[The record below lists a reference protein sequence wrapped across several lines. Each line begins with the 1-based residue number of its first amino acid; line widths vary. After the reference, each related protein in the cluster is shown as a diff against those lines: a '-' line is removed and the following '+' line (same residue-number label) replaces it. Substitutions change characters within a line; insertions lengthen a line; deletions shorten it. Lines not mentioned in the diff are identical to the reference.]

1 MLCIFRLMQSLPEL
15 PLYRC
20 SQSLWLNLI
29 STLIKF
35 IKVFSSKGGITGR
48 KIRNIMAVAAKR
60 DNIDLRRECV
70 LKSLCVYLNEDM
82 GNVVKEYLNGN
93 PNDAEREIE
102 QTVMGIYVIRREG
115 EDDTEEA
122 EDVGVVLEGVEVL
135 NELKNIVSAFIMLF
149 GLIYALNLSY
159 PHDLK
164 FTFEVLQKVIM
175 NMDGQSFLQKCK
187 HLKLKCF
194 SDHHKHN
201 EDIFFCI
208 LIFFFFFYKLEMVKQ
223 RGRTFW
229 FPLKVFLLCS
239 FLPLTIEGHF

>member
-48 KIRNIMAVAAKR
+48 KIRNIMAVAAK
-60 DNIDLRRECV
+60 
-70 LKSLCVYLNEDM
+70 
-82 GNVVKEYLNGN
+82 NGN